1 MSRGNVRVRLAVAGD
16 IPALVTLAESAKVAG
31 SMFPGR
37 LSADD
42 RTDRL
47 AQRFAAILASERRTA
62 LAAFNDAD
70 ELLGLVVVLEDEVAP
85 IDPTPVLQVGH
96 LMLGTGAQHDAVG
109 RALLAAVVRLA
120 EEREIDHVLASAMY
134 TSRDANRYLAR
145 LGFAPVAI
153 RRIAS
158 TSVLRR
164 ALGIGEVPDRLAA
177 RRRLLAGR
185 AGRAA
190 RVSAASRAVT
200 REV

>member
-1 MSRGNVRVRLAVAGD
+1 M
-16 IPALVTLAESAKVAG
+16 
-31 SMFPGR
+31 
-37 LSADD
+37 
-42 RTDRL
+42 
-47 AQRFAAILASERRTA
+47 LAS
-62 LAAFNDAD
+62 
-70 ELLGLVVVLEDEVAP
+70 
-85 IDPTPVLQVGH
+85 
-96 LMLGTGAQHDAVG
+96 GAQHDAIG

-134 TSRDANRYLAR
+134 SSREANRYLAR

-185 AGRAA
+185 AERPA
-190 RVSAASRAVT
+190 RVSAATRALT

>member
-1 MSRGNVRVRLAVAGD
+1 LVALAD
-16 IPALVTLAESAKVAG
+16 STKVAG

-37 LSADD
+37 LSADE
-42 RTDRL
+42 RSEQL
-47 AQRFAAILASERRTA
+47 AERFAAILASERRTA

-70 ELLGLVVVLEDEVAP
+70 QLLGLVVVLEDEVAP
-85 IDPTPVLQVGH
+85 IDLTPVLQVGH
-96 LMLGTGAQHDAVG
+96 LMLAPGVQHDSIG

-120 EEREIDHVLASAMY
+120 DEREIDHVLASAMY

-153 RRIAS
+153 RRIAT
-158 TSVLRR
+158 TSALRR

-185 AGRAA
+185 AGRAG
-190 RVSAASRAVT
+190 RAAATVPLT

>member
-1 MSRGNVRVRLAVAGD
+1 VSRSNVRVRPAAAGD
-16 IPALVTLAESAKVAG
+16 IPALVALADSTKVAG

-37 LSADD
+37 LSADE
-42 RTDRL
+42 RSEQL
-47 AQRFAAILASERRTA
+47 AERFAAILASERRTA

-70 ELLGLVVVLEDEVAP
+70 QLLGLVVVLEDEVAP
-85 IDPTPVLQVGH
+85 IDLTPVLQVGH
-96 LMLGTGAQHDAVG
+96 LMLAPGVQHDSIG

-120 EEREIDHVLASAMY
+120 DEREIDHVLASAMY

-153 RRIAS
+153 RRIAT
-158 TSVLRR
+158 TSALRR

-185 AGRAA
+185 AGRAG
-190 RVSAASRAVT
+190 RAAATVPLT

>member
-1 MSRGNVRVRLAVAGD
+1 MSRGNVRVRIAEPSD
-16 IPALVTLAESAKVAG
+16 IPALVALAESAKVAG
-31 SMFPGR
+31 PMFPGR
-37 LSADD
+37 ASSDD
-42 RTDRL
+42 RCEQL
-47 AQRFAAILASERRTA
+47 AERFAAILDSERRTA
-62 LAAFNDAD
+62 FAAFNEAD

-85 IDPTPVLQVGH
+85 IDPTPMLQVGH
-96 LMLGTGAQHDAVG
+96 LMIGTGVQHDAIG

-120 EEREIDHVLASAMY
+120 DERKIEHVVASAMY

-164 ALGIGEVPDRLAA
+164 SLGIGEVPDRLAA
-177 RRRLLAGR
+177 RRRLIAGR
-185 AGRAA
+185 AGRQA
-190 RVSAASRAVT
+190 RVSAAARA

>member
-1 MSRGNVRVRLAVAGD
+1 MSRTSVQVRPAEAGD
-16 IPALVTLAESAKVAG
+16 IPALVDLADSAKIAA
-31 SMFPGR
+31 SIFPGR
-37 LSADD
+37 VTAPD
-42 RTDRL
+42 RREQL

-70 ELLGLVVVLEDEVAP
+70 DLLGLVVVLEDEVAP

-96 LMLGTGAQHDAVG
+96 LMLASCAQHDAIG

-134 TSRDANRYLAR
+134 NSREANRYLAR

-158 TSVLRR
+158 TTVLRR

-185 AGRAA
+185 PA
-190 RVSAASRAVT
+190 RVSAATRAAT
-200 REV
+200 RGA